1 MKLTV
6 KQNINKES
14 VVLKHKIALE
24 TATLL
29 EGRDKLLQTDHMIYV
44 MVSLVDNFIEE
55 SLIALI
61 NEDTKEF
68 AEIVERDV
76 EPVFCELIKDKEI
89 EALFYEV
96 LDYINE
102 FKYREETRRTSAIGF
117 VDYLFEIIG
126 EYEWNDLKFFFQHIS
141 DKARQVLTDEEESK
155 KAEPK
160 RVTRDEFEGAD
171 AKMKEL
177 IQKFQREGQELKN
190 KNNG

>member
-1 MKLTV
+1 MIREID
-6 KQNINKES
+6 NIKNIKNS
-14 VVLKHKIALE
+14 QG
-24 TATLL
+24 T
-29 EGRDKLLQTDHMIYV
+29 DQT
-44 MVSLVDNFIEE
+44 EE
-55 SLIALI
+55 ITDL
-61 NEDTKEF
+61 
-68 AEIVERDV
+68 AEI
-76 EPVFCELIKDKEI
+76 KDEEI

-126 EYEWNDLKFFFQHIS
+126 EYEWEDLKFFFQHIS
-141 DKARQVLTDEEESK
+141 DKARKVLTDEEEPK
-155 KAEPK
+155 KVEPK